1 MLQTVSFAHDALRR
15 APVCWVLLLFLP
27 SLLLL
32 HYGVIGREERIPIS
46 RAHAFIFLRATSR

>member
-1 MLQTVSFAHDALRR
+1 
-15 APVCWVLLLFLP
+15 VCWVLLLFLP